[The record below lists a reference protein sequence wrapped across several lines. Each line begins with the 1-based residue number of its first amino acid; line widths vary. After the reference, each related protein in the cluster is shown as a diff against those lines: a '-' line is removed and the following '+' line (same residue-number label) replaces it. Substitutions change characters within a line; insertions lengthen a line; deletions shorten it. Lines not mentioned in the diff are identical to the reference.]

1 MLSANVINK
10 PIKVTILKF
19 SIITF
24 IDVHELFFF
33 EWQDFFNSV
42 KLVVGACQHFLDL
55 DQTLQRVGRVSMTVL
70 EVGVL
75 VPYC

>member
-1 MLSANVINK
+1 MLKIN
-10 PIKVTILKF
+10 PLRLPYSNF
-19 SIITF
+19 E
-24 IDVHELFFF
+24 DVHELFFF

-42 KLVVGACQHFLDL
+42 KLVVAACQHFLDL
-55 DQTLQRVGRVSMTVL
+55 DQTLQRVGRVSLTVV